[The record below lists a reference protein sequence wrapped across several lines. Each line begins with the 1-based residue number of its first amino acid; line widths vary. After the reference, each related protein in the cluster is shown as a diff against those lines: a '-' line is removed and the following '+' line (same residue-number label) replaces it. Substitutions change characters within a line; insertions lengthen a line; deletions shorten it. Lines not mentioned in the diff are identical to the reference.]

1 MLGYFILD
9 FEDTGKS
16 NAGML
21 ASKPS
26 SEIDSTQSKED
37 IM

>member
-1 MLGYFILD
+1 MFEHLISG
-9 FEDTGKS
+9 FEDIGKS
-16 NAGML
+16 YAGML

>member
-1 MLGYFILD
+1 MLGRLISG

-16 NAGML
+16 YAGVL

>member
-1 MLGYFILD
+1 MLGRFVSD
-9 FEDTGKS
+9 FEDIGKS

-26 SEIDSTQSKED
+26 SEIDSTQSEKD

>member
-1 MLGYFILD
+1 MLGHFVSDI
-9 FEDTGKS
+9 EDIGKS
-16 NAGML
+16 YAGML

>member
-1 MLGYFILD
+1 MLGYFISD
-9 FEDTGKS
+9 FEDIGKS
-16 NAGML
+16 YAGML

-26 SEIDSTQSKED
+26 SEIDSTESEED